1 MDVGVMAECGQYEP
15 RIDESRADDE
25 VNRAASTAGTKNQL
39 YKELSAS
46 LQATGAATLAKRQV

>member
-1 MDVGVMAECGQYEP
+1 MAECERYEP
-15 RIDESRADDE
+15 RTDERPPGDE
-25 VNRAASTAGTKNQL
+25 MNRAASTAGAQNQL

>member
-1 MDVGVMAECGQYEP
+1 MAECGRYEP
-15 RIDESRADDE
+15 RTDESHADVE
-25 VNRAASTAGTKNQL
+25 MNRAASTAGTQNQL